1 MGGRLWQAVRH
12 LSRRFQDSG
21 THAQTQRAVVSRSGH
36 AQRRGLGACLSIP
49 RGRDRGRFPLRQGGA
64 DEVGWIPNKEAT
76 TPHEGKSARSRR
88 VGKERGVCGVAR
100 LARGTTTGG
109 AARLASAPLHRS
121 DVVGQAQLHLTD
133 TWPCQRGSRGILR
146 QAPRGGPGSRLG
158 RSAKE
163 HPNAADTLRMTFRMK
178 IWSIP
183 IAAVA
188 IFGLTL
194 ALTFVLST
202 RTARTITDLGAVR
215 YPLMDLAQRL
225 DRQLKLVVEAMQYAV
240 EEGDARKLSDANA
253 MAEQFRKDTGILSTL
268 PAEADDGKN
277 LRSAFDAYFDAA
289 MHASKMLL
297 DGKTGEAPAAIAQM
311 QARHQVLEAA
321 VKAENVK
328 ARDGFEAALHAGNSG
343 IRNIEWTT
351 VGGALLV
358 IVGLVLLSQLI
369 VVGLWR
375 QLGGDPALARDFA
388 ERIAAG
394 DLSVKVQLSPGDTR
408 SLMAALAAMAGR
420 INSVIAAQTTMSAEH
435 ERGNIDYRIDASVLP
450 GSYSQLAKM
459 SNELVEGHLKAT
471 LLLVSVLQDYGRG
484 NFASDMPSF
493 PGKKAE
499 LTRAAAEAKKNLLA
513 INMELKRLID
523 AATSGDFAARGDATA
538 FQNMF
543 REMVS
548 GMNQVMAACETGIT
562 GAGGVLEALARGDL
576 RTGMQGDHKG
586 QFAQL
591 QTDANATVAKLTE
604 IISQIKRSTG
614 SIDTAARQISDGNS
628 DLNERTAHQAASLE
642 ETASAMEA
650 ITGAVRQNSQNA
662 DRANELAVGASNVAI
677 KGRQVVAQV
686 VDTMSSIEGS
696 SRKIVDII
704 GVIDGIAFQTNIL
717 ALNAAVEA
725 ARAGEQGRGFAVVAS
740 EVRNLAQRSAQAA
753 REIKGL
759 IVDSVD
765 KVEAGSSLVG
775 DAGQTMQ
782 EIVEA
787 VKRVNDIM
795 GEITTASADQ
805 SASIEAVNTSIA
817 GMDESTQQNASLV
830 EQAAAAAARLL
841 QQAERLHQAA
851 SIFELA
857 DGEAPAAQE
866 AAGAAHH
873 RSSGAKHAARLSPA
887 A

>member
-1 MGGRLWQAVRH
+1 
-12 LSRRFQDSG
+12 
-21 THAQTQRAVVSRSGH
+21 
-36 AQRRGLGACLSIP
+36 
-49 RGRDRGRFPLRQGGA
+49 
-64 DEVGWIPNKEAT
+64 
-76 TPHEGKSARSRR
+76 
-88 VGKERGVCGVAR
+88 
-100 LARGTTTGG
+100 
-109 AARLASAPLHRS
+109 
-121 DVVGQAQLHLTD
+121 
-133 TWPCQRGSRGILR
+133 
-146 QAPRGGPGSRLG
+146 
-158 RSAKE
+158 
-163 HPNAADTLRMTFRMK
+163 MK

-369 VVGLWR
+369 VAGLWR

-420 INSVIAAQTTMSAEH
+420 INSVIAAQTTMSVEH
-435 ERGNIDYRIDASVLP
+435 ERGNIDHRIDASALP
-450 GSYSQLAKM
+450 GSYSELAKM

-484 NFASDMPSF
+484 NFASDMPAF
-493 PGKKAE
+493 PGRKAD

-513 INMELKRLID
+513 INTELKRLVD
-523 AATSGDFAARGDATA
+523 AATSGDFAARGEATA
-538 FQNMF
+538 FQNVF

-576 RTGMQGDHKG
+576 RTGMRGEHKG

-740 EVRNLAQRSAQAA
+740 EVRNLAQRTATAA
-753 REIKGL
+753 KEIKDL
-759 IVDSVD
+759 ISESVEKVGAGTKLVDT
-765 KVEAGSSLVG
+765 
-775 DAGQTMQ
+775 AGQTMQ

-805 SASIEAVNTSIA
+805 SSSIEAVNTSIA